1 MAETVTVA
9 GKKIKQLEMAE
20 ELHETDELVI
30 EDESPKTNRTT
41 LQKLY
46 TWIVKQVMLAVYP
59 VGTIYLSVES
69 TNPGNRFGGTWV
81 AWGAGRVPVGV
92 DASQAEFNAVEKT
105 GGNKSVNLSHQHT
118 ESLGWDENSIY
129 LNYVDSNTTSGS
141 GSVVVDVN
149 SRRMTAPSEQTHP
162 GRFNLTSSSLDSTS
176 LLQPYITCYMWKRT
190 E

>member
-1 MAETVTVA
+1 MAETVTVS
-9 GKKIKQLEMAE
+9 GKKIK
-20 ELHETDELVI
+20 ELDLADTLNKTDELVI
-30 EDESPKTNRTT
+30 EDTTPNTKRTT

-69 TNPGNRFGGTWV
+69 SNPGNRFGGTWV
-81 AWGAGRVPVGV
+81 SWGSGRVPVGV

-105 GGNKSVNLSHQHT
+105 GGSKSVDLSHKHT

-129 LNYVDSNTTSGS
+129 FNYVDSDTASGN
-141 GSVVVDVN
+141 GSDVFDVN
-149 SRRMTAPSEQTHP
+149 SRYMTAPSAQTHP
-162 GRFNLTSSSLDSTS
+162 GRFNLTSSSLNSTS